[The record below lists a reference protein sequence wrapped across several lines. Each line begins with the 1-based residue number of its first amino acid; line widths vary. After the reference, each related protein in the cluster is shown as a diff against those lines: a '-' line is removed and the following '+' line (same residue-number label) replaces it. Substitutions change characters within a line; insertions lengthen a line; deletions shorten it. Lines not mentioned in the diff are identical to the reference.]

1 MDNNNK
7 IKKYITLRTKEVAL
21 ILASKEDM
29 LEVAP
34 EGDKKSLL
42 IAIEHG
48 RAKIDELKKIQKD
61 LNKFE

>member
-42 IAIEHG
+42 IAMSSLMIPSNEQSK
-48 RAKIDELKKIQKD
+48 R
-61 LNKFE
+61 